1 LATLIL
7 LDPLVAVALG
17 ATVLQEQLR
26 LAPVPIALGLT
37 GVVLTSRGIW
47 MLAQAPNAE
56 RTATRR
62 SATRPVPGTD
72 RCAPQAR
79 STNTDP
85 AIFVRDPRA
94 GGLSTA

>member
-7 LDPLVAVALG
+7 LDPLVAVVLG

-56 RTATRR
+56 RTGDETKRNP
-62 SATRPVPGTD
+62 T
-72 RCAPQAR
+72 
-79 STNTDP
+79 
-85 AIFVRDPRA
+85 RA
-94 GGLSTA
+94 GHRQMRATGKEHEH